1 VTPDGELETQDE
13 SMKENKM
20 PRFIG
25 HGLIALAL
33 ACFAMMLPLTARAD
47 DASAK
52 LYQGKCVA
60 CHAADGTGNTPGGK
74 ALKVTSFSDPDVQ
87 KQSDADL
94 TTIIAKGKNKMPAYE
109 KSLKPEEIKGL
120 VAYVRELGK
129 K

>member
-1 VTPDGELETQDE
+1 
-13 SMKENKM
+13 M

-25 HGLIALAL
+25 QTAIALAL
-33 ACFAMMLPLTARAD
+33 TSFVLVLPASTRAD

-52 LYQGKCVA
+52 LYQSKCVA
-60 CHAADGTGNTPGGK
+60 CHGADGAGNTPGGK
-74 ALKVTSFSDPDVQ
+74 ALKVTAFSDPDVQ

-94 TTIIAKGKNKMPAYE
+94 TTIVAKGKNKMPAYE
-109 KSLKPEEIKGL
+109 KTLKPDEIKGL

>member
-1 VTPDGELETQDE
+1 MSRCISYTVTAV
-13 SMKENKM
+13 
-20 PRFIG
+20 
-25 HGLIALAL
+25 ALASL
-33 ACFAMMLPLTARAD
+33 ALTLAPLAHAD

-52 LYQGKCVA
+52 LYQSKCVA
-60 CHAADGTGNTPGGK
+60 CHGADGAGNTPGGK
-74 ALKVTSFSDPDVQ
+74 ALKVVAFSDPEVQ

-109 KSLKPEEIKGL
+109 KSLKPDEIKGL